1 MANVTIR
8 LNNNDKEAFS
18 HICEKIG
25 MNITTALNC
34 FVKAVIREEKIP
46 FELTAKD
53 EDGFYNEANIK
64 HLIELK
70 KLDDEGKLHYVEK
83 SLDELMEMAK

>member
-18 HICEKIG
+18 AICEKIG
-25 MNITTALNC
+25 MNVTTALNC

-46 FELTAKD
+46 FELSSKD
-53 EDGFYNEANIK
+53 NDGFYNEANIK

-70 KLDDEGKLHYVEK
+70 KLDDEGKLHFVEK
-83 SLDELMEMAK
+83 SLKELKEMAK